1 MKKINKIWVLL
12 LLLILTI
19 GVVGCA
25 KQTTKNNSHEVKT
38 AKTTKSKTKTT
49 KKTAVITM
57 ASKLKSLKKQQLVY
71 APFGDSLSVG
81 LFANSRSQRFT
92 TQFAKD
98 ISQQT
103 GKKVTEQGVSE
114 VGKMASNLG
123 ISQVNTIVAQHPD
136 IITIEF
142 GTNDAAGGATPS
154 ALNNYESSMNTIIKT
169 LQDNTHAQI
178 ILMTTWSNNG
188 GIHVASDK
196 EFDQIVYHLGKN
208 YDLPVVDL
216 SKIWEGNNNVT
227 GPSGTTVNDF
237 ATWGSRDNFHPN
249 QLGHDKIAE
258 LLSKE
263 LVKPLK

>member
-1 MKKINKIWVLL
+1 MKKINKLWTLL
-12 LLLILTI
+12 LLLILTV
-19 GVVGCA
+19 GLVGCA
-25 KQTTKNNSHEVKT
+25 KQSTSGHSNE
-38 AKTTKSKTKTT
+38 AKSTKTT
-49 KKTAVITM
+49 HEKANTTKKKAVITM
-57 ASKLKSLKKQQLVY
+57 ASKLKDSKKQQLVY

-81 LFANSRSQRFT
+81 LFANSKSQRFT

-98 ISQQT
+98 ISHQT
-103 GKKVTEQGVSE
+103 GKKVTEQGISE

-123 ISQVNTIVAQHPD
+123 ISQVNNIVAQHPD

-142 GTNDAAGGATPS
+142 GTNDAAGGATSS

-169 LQDNTHAQI
+169 LQDNTQAQI

-188 GIHVASDK
+188 GIHVAADK
-196 EFDQIVYHLGKN
+196 EFDQIVYHLGKT

-216 SKIWEGNNNVT
+216 SKIWDGNNNVT
-227 GPSGTTVNDF
+227 GPSGTNVNDF

-249 QLGHDKIAE
+249 QLGHDEIAK

-263 LVKPLK
+263 LVKPIK